1 MSQNKKKSEKMT
13 LGQKVSDRVTT
24 TLGSWKFIIIQSVII
39 VTWMTVN
46 LMFNLWDSYPFILL
60 NLAMSFQAAY
70 AAPIIMMSQNRE
82 AQRDRKRA
90 EDDYRVNLL
99 AENEIESIMDTLK
112 QLDKKLVK
120 HEEIKSEIIE
130 MKAEFKLLQDILD
143 AKKTD

>member
-1 MSQNKKKSEKMT
+1 
-13 LGQKVSDRVTT
+13 
-24 TLGSWKFIIIQSVII
+24 
-39 VTWMTVN
+39 
-46 LMFNLWDSYPFILL
+46 
-60 NLAMSFQAAY
+60 
-70 AAPIIMMSQNRE
+70 MMSQNRE